1 MTDNARLTEVPRR
14 VAGARED
21 QVDGELLVYMPTAT
35 RAVYLNGSA
44 ATIWG
49 LCDGVRSLAEMVELL
64 AENYPEAAKT
74 IDADVIEAID
84 QLRAAG
90 IIEPGSDQPKAS

>member
-1 MTDNARLTEVPRR
+1 MDDSRLMDIPRR

-21 QVDGELLVYMPTAT
+21 EVDGELLIYLPEAT

-49 LCDGVRSLAEMVELL
+49 LCDGARTLASMVEIL
-64 AENYPEAAKT
+64 AGAYPDAADN
-74 IDADVIEAID
+74 INADVVETIE

-90 IIEPGSDQPKAS
+90 IIALKSDHPQIGA